1 MADIYQ
7 IYGQD
12 AHDMTVKLLEASD
25 AIRLVPS
32 GGSVALKP
40 NLVVAGTPENGATTH
55 AGVLSGC
62 IAYFRD
68 HGVNDISVI
77 EGSWVGDET
86 MRAMRRA
93 GYDKVCEQ
101 YGVPFYD
108 LKKDQTRYLC
118 PRPGCRA
125 AGGSAGA

>member
-1 MADIYQ
+1 MSKIYQ

-40 NLVVAGTPENGATTH
+40 NLVIAGTPESGSTTH

-68 HGVNDISVI
+68 HGVSDISVI

-93 GYDKVCEQ
+93 GYDTVCEQ

-108 LKKDQTRYLC
+108 LKKDE
-118 PRPGCRA
+118 
-125 AGGSAGA
+125 S